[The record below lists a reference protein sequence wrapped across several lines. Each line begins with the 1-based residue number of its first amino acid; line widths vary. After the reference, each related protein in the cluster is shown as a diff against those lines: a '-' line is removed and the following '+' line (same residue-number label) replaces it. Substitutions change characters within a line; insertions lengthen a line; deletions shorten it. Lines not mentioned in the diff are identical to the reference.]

1 MIGASRT
8 LEITT
13 KIGCKPN
20 MCEYC
25 PQDLLMARYKD
36 VPNNETYMSME
47 TFIQCLKSVPSY
59 VDIHFTGYVE
69 SFLNPKTPDMILHA
83 HSRNHRIAINTTLM
97 GMTQKKLDLIT
108 NIPYKAFRI
117 HLPSAT
123 YKEKIGY
130 HSKSIIENGFTI
142 TLNPKWIKMLD
153 YVIKKNIHQKVFHC
167 HGKLHEQ
174 LVELGYLDKINVKDT
189 SLQSRV
195 QNVGNLDKERNEMTK
210 LPSHLSKRGKC
221 IRVYHNV
228 LLPSGQVQLCCQDY
242 GLEMTIGNLL
252 ENTLGEIQ
260 TSEKFLD
267 IVKYGHDICDYCD
280 VGIRSIS
287 EEESWEDWR
296 DGVNGN

>member
-1 MIGASRT
+1 MIGSSRT

-25 PQDLLMARYKD
+25 PQTLLMGEYKKTS
-36 VPNNETYMSME
+36 NNETYMSME
-47 TFIQCLKSVPSY
+47 TFTKCLKSVPSK

-69 SFLNPKTPDMILHA
+69 PFLNPKTPEMVLHTF
-83 HSRNHRIAINTTLM
+83 SRNHRIAINTTLM
-97 GMTQKKLDLIT
+97 GLTKKKLNSIVH
-108 NIPYKAFRI
+108 IPYKAFRV

-130 HSKSIIENGFTI
+130 HKKSVVEDGFTK
-142 TLNPKWIKMLD
+142 TLNPAWIKMLD
-153 YVIKKNIHQKVFHC
+153 YVIEKNIHQVSYHC

-174 LVELGYLDKINVKDT
+174 LKDMGYLDKIRVKDT

-195 QNVGNLDKERNEMTK
+195 QNVGNLNKERNEKTK
-210 LPSHLSKRGKC
+210 LSPEVSIRGNC

-252 ENTLGEIQ
+252 DNTLREIQ
-260 TSEKFLD
+260 TSEEFLN
-267 IVKYGHDICDYCD
+267 IVKHGHDICDYCD

-287 EEESWEDWR
+287 EEETWEEWR
-296 DGVNGN
+296 D